1 LPRPAP
7 MDGGRGPL
15 WSRARA
21 LGVDGPRLGQRIHR
35 QSGEDATAGAKARV
49 RPDNAPPKWVFRNIT
64 AIRENT
70 DRILELWG
78 LAVQGLPRSPLI
90 TEVGFERPVIG
101 AGQSTQAAR
110 PGDFWV
116 ERAG

>member
-1 LPRPAP
+1 MRSLAATRTRDHCPARPRWTGAGAHFGPGPAP
-7 MDGGRGPL
+7 
-15 WSRARA
+15 
-21 LGVDGPRLGQRIHR
+21 GVDGPRLGQRIHR

-78 LAVQGLPRSPLI
+78 LAVQGLPRSP
-90 TEVGFERPVIG
+90 
-101 AGQSTQAAR
+101 
-110 PGDFWV
+110 
-116 ERAG
+116 

>member
-1 LPRPAP
+1 MPRPAP

-49 RPDNAPPKWVFRNIT
+49 RPDNARPKWVFRNIT

-78 LAVQGLPRSPLI
+78 LAVQGLPCSPRRHLI
-90 TEVGFERPVIG
+90 TEVGFERPVMG
-101 AGQSTQAAR
+101 AGQSTQPPD
-110 PGDFWV
+110 PGIS
-116 ERAG
+116 G

>member
-1 LPRPAP
+1 

-90 TEVGFERPVIG
+90 TEVGFERR
-101 AGQSTQAAR
+101 S
-110 PGDFWV
+110 
-116 ERAG
+116 

>member
-1 LPRPAP
+1 MPRPAP

-21 LGVDGPRLGQRIHR
+21 LGVDGPRLGQRIQR

-49 RPDNAPPKWVFRNIT
+49 RPDNAPPKWVFRNIN

-70 DRILELWG
+70 DRILELW
-78 LAVQGLPRSPLI
+78 VWPFRVCP
-90 TEVGFERPVIG
+90 
-101 AGQSTQAAR
+101 AA
-110 PGDFWV
+110 P
-116 ERAG
+116 AAT